1 MASFF
6 FFPVLREDFRLS
18 PKPIQAA
25 MGESAILECVPPK
38 GHPDPTVRWR
48 KDGEYINT
56 NKGRFHLAGP
66 GNLVIND
73 VRQSDEGHY
82 RCVAENV
89 AGIRESLP
97 AAMTVH
103 GELNYRFCYIFTNKG
118 DFIGY
123 R

>member
-1 MASFF
+1 M
-6 FFPVLREDFRLS
+6 REEFRLS
-18 PKPIQAA
+18 PKPVQAA
-25 MGESAILECVPPK
+25 MGESAILECVAPK
-38 GHPDPTVRWR
+38 GHPDPAVRWR

-103 GELNYRFCYIFTNKG
+103 GELNYRFSYILTQIVLIYIITWALQKFNN
-118 DFIGY
+118 
-123 R
+123 

>member
-1 MASFF
+1 
-6 FFPVLREDFRLS
+6 
-18 PKPIQAA
+18 

-103 GELNYRFCYIFTNKG
+103 GELNYGTCYIFTNKG
-118 DFIGY
+118 DFIGIDKENID
-123 R
+123 